1 MRLLFQKKRWS
12 VCNRIKYCMKY
23 YSQYF
28 ALSCA
33 ALAVFLGFGIFRAWS
48 GSSSGFILRAS
59 LRELLRFLGYPALV
73 LSMLVSYEVVI
84 LILKFY
90 QREEGALKYSPVRR
104 LDILLTELLT
114 VTAAAVCIIL
124 VPTIL
129 TLMSLQ
135 LTAAFLGQL
144 FLALS
149 ALVGTMILLPVFS
162 YQLLV
167 IKTGKRLLFT
177 PYLILL
183 QVLLTLQHACYVM
196 GEGTVLYACLLAVEL
211 VILLLAVVVK
221 QPDQIRFYGRRKS
234 REREKRERAGKKG
247 MGQGRLIWIEMTRN
261 LGMLLQFI
269 LIPVMLL
276 IFSRVWGELLFER
289 YVYYYMAFIPCFF
302 CRPVCKLSGGLP
314 ADAYKDGIC
323 PVCQVWGRHSDHA
336 GSGAAA
342 VCIARYGAVDP
353 AGGKRHSVCSGYVP
367 VHWGLRDEAAFG
379 WTGKSFLLYRPCG
392 LPVCIQHPSSVCA
405 GIFIYGIWGGAAGGD
420 GIPGVFPCGGA
431 CFFDEKR
438 LESALRKACVDENI
452 PI

>member
-59 LRELLRFLGYPALV
+59 LREFLRFLGYPALV

-135 LTAAFLGQL
+135 LTAAFWGQL
-144 FLALS
+144 FLALA
-149 ALVGTMILLPVFS
+149 ALVGTMILLPVFF

-211 VILLLAVVVK
+211 VILLLAVAVVVK
-221 QPDQIRFYGRRKS
+221 QPDQIRFYGRKKS

-302 CRPVCKLSGGLP
+302 AGLFVSYREVYQLTPIKMGYALLARFGAGILIMLAVELPLYALLGMELSIRQVGN
-314 ADAYKDGIC
+314 GILF
-323 PVCQVWGRHSDHA
+323 
-336 GSGAAA
+336 AA
-342 VCIARYGAVDP
+342 VMYLCIGA
-353 AGGKRHSVCSGYVP
+353 SGMKLLLDGQENPSYYIVL
-367 VHWGLRDEAAFG
+367 VAFQYAYS
-379 WTGKSFLLYRPCG
+379 TLLLYVQEFSFMG
-392 LPVCIQHPSSVCA
+392 
-405 GIFIYGIWGGAAGGD
+405 F
-420 GIPGVFPCGGA
+420 GV
-431 CFFDEKR
+431 
-438 LESALRKACVDENI
+438 ALREETVSLVFFLVAGLVFLTRRGWRVR
-452 PI
+452 